1 MKARQISIF
10 DEEDRMKKIS
20 KIGDPLELLNKVIDW
35 EMFRSTLNKAV
46 VRKDNTRKGGRP
58 SYDVVMMFKILVLI
72 RLYNLSDD
80 QAEYQIND
88 RRSFM
93 RFLGL
98 DICDTVPDSK
108 TIWKFR
114 NDLSQT
120 EVMEELF
127 RLFDS
132 KLKSEGL
139 ITHSGTIIDATF
151 VDVPRQRNSREENK
165 KIKEGE
171 IPEEWNKPEN
181 AAKLAQKDTDAR
193 WAKKNDEL
201 HYGYKNHVK
210 CDLDSKLITEYGVT
224 DAAVHDSQV
233 CTELL
238 DETDQALYADGAYAS
253 EEIDNNLPEN
263 CRNEICEKGKRN
275 HPLTEEQK
283 ASNKKKSKKRCRI
296 EHIFGFITN
305 SMNGITIRSIGF
317 TRAWFQV
324 GLMNLVYN
332 FRRYEFLKRESA

>member
-1 MKARQISIF
+1 
-10 DEEDRMKKIS
+10 MKKIS

-332 FRRYEFLKRESA
+332 FRRYEFLKREPA

>member
-1 MKARQISIF
+1 
-10 DEEDRMKKIS
+10 
-20 KIGDPLELLNKVIDW
+20 
-35 EMFRSTLNKAV
+35 
-46 VRKDNTRKGGRP
+46 
-58 SYDVVMMFKILVLI
+58 
-72 RLYNLSDD
+72 
-80 QAEYQIND
+80 
-88 RRSFM
+88 
-93 RFLGL
+93 
-98 DICDTVPDSK
+98 
-108 TIWKFR
+108 
-114 NDLSQT
+114 
-120 EVMEELF
+120 MEELF

-181 AAKLAQKDTDAR
+181 AAKLAQKDTDAC

-296 EHIFGFITN
+296 EHIFGLITN

-332 FRRYEFLKRESA
+332 FRRYEFLKREPA

>member
-332 FRRYEFLKRESA
+332 FRRYEFLKREPA

>member
-46 VRKDNTRKGGRP
+46 ERKDNTRKGGRP

-224 DAAVHDSQV
+224 VAAVHDSQV

-253 EEIDNNLPEN
+253 EEIDKNLPEN

-283 ASNKKKSKKRCRI
+283 ASNKEKSKKRCRI

-332 FRRYEFLKRESA
+332 FRRYEFLKREPA